1 MLTRPVLPFLQFLAV
16 PAPDA
21 PPRAL
26 EMLPVA
32 FYACDREGRILWFN
46 QKAAE
51 LWQRTPAVSD
61 SGERFCGFV
70 KTYVNGQ
77 EIAPEA
83 TEMAKVLRTGVAVDG
98 VQSIVERPDGSRI
111 RIMMHIE
118 PVRDEQGELI
128 GALNCFHN
136 ATAVHTSDSE
146 LHDSD
151 QHLAATYEHA
161 AIGISEVDAS
171 GRLMRVNETVCRIIG
186 YSAEELLNLTVFDVT
201 HPDDR
206 TNDRDCFERQVAGT
220 DGGYTVEKRLVCKDG
235 RVIWALVTSS
245 SVYDSA
251 GRFLYGIRVLQDI
264 TARKHAEEMVRDN
277 EQRLRQLLEALPA
290 AVYTTDAAGRVTFY
304 NEAAVELSGREPNL
318 GSDEWCVNW
327 RLFRP
332 DGTPLPYDQCPM
344 AVALKENRAVRGE
357 EAIAERP
364 DGTRVPFIPYPT
376 PLRDSRGELVGA
388 VNMLVDIT
396 ERKLAEER
404 QKTLIDEL
412 NHRVKNTLATV
423 QSLAA
428 QTLRGAEATAKA
440 RDDFNARLLALS
452 KAHDQLSR
460 AGWQSADFRSI
471 VEGIFAPYRIPG
483 GNQVRLT
490 GPSVRLPP
498 NAALLLAMII
508 HELATNAAKYGALST
523 VSGTLDL
530 NWATV
535 KRDDGRHLMIEW
547 RESGGPPVR
556 APKRRGFGNR
566 LAHRAI
572 AHELNGSAQIM
583 FDPAGVRCKFE
594 VPLAISPE

>member
-46 QKAAE
+46 QKAAQ
-51 LWQRTPAVSD
+51 LWQRTPALGD
-61 SGERFCGFV
+61 GGERFCGFV
-70 KTYVNGQ
+70 KTYANGQ
-77 EIAPEA
+77 EIAREA
-83 TEMAKVLRTGVAVDG
+83 TEMAKALRTGVAVDG
-98 VQSIVERPDGSRI
+98 IQSIVERPDGSRI

-136 ATAVHTSDSE
+136 ATAVHGNDSD
-146 LHDSD
+146 LHASD
-151 QHLAATYEHA
+151 QHLAATHEHAAIGISEVDADGRRLRVNEAACAILGYSREQMTNACVFDATHSEDRARDIEQHRQLVDGATDRYAMEKRAIRGDGRVIWLSLVASAVRDDTGSFLYSVCVFHDITEAKRAIAALAENEQRLAATYQHA

-171 GRLMRVNETVCRIIG
+171 GRLVRVNETVCRITG
-186 YSAEELLNLTVFDVT
+186 YSEKELLNLAVFDVT

-206 TNDRDCFERQVAGT
+206 TNDRNSFERQIAGI
-220 DGGYTVEKRLVCKDG
+220 DGSYTVEKRLVCKDG
-235 RVIWALVTSS
+235 RVIWASVTSS
-245 SVYDSA
+245 SVSDSA

-264 TARKHAEEMVRDN
+264 TD
-277 EQRLRQLLEALPA
+277 
-290 AVYTTDAAGRVTFY
+290 
-304 NEAAVELSGREPNL
+304 
-318 GSDEWCVNW
+318 
-327 RLFRP
+327 
-332 DGTPLPYDQCPM
+332 
-344 AVALKENRAVRGE
+344 
-357 EAIAERP
+357 
-364 DGTRVPFIPYPT
+364 
-376 PLRDSRGELVGA
+376 
-388 VNMLVDIT
+388 
-396 ERKLAEER
+396 RKLAEAR
-404 QKTLIDEL
+404 QKALIDEL

-428 QTLRGAEATAKA
+428 QTLRGSEATAKA
-440 RDDFNARLLALS
+440 RDDFNARLFALS

-460 AGWQSADFRSI
+460 AGWRSADFQSI
-471 VEGIFAPYRIPG
+471 VEGIFAPYRIQG

-508 HELATNAAKYGALST
+508 HELATNAAKYGALSAA
-523 VSGTLDL
+523 SGMLDL

-535 KRDDGRHLMIEW
+535 KRDDCRHLVIEW

-572 AHELNGSAQIM
+572 THELNGSAQIM
-583 FDPAGVRCKFE
+583 FEPAGVRCRFE
-594 VPLAISPE
+594 IPLAISPE